1 MSMKQRDP
9 YTPIPEHQAMEA
21 MEMVRTPKLGRTLAI
36 WISAIVLF
44 NILLLFL
51 PWTQN
56 IASRGTL
63 TALDPQDRPQT
74 VQTVIAG
81 SIVRWHVQ
89 EGQLVQKGDTIVSL
103 AEVKEKYFDPQLLD
117 RLDEQVQAKEGS
129 ATATKAKTEA
139 LQNQI
144 QALREG
150 LKFSLDKGRNK
161 VVQTRLK
168 VQSDSADVAAQR
180 VDVEIARN
188 QLGRQEALY
197 EQGLKSLT
205 ELEARRMKLQEAEAK
220 LVANE
225 NRLASS
231 RAELLNAY
239 TELSSLQ
246 AEYADKLAKAESDLN
261 ANQAYLYSTM
271 ADVSKLRSEYSGT
284 LERSRFYQVLAP
296 QTGYLVRTLRAGIG
310 ENIKEGEAIATIM
323 PDNPRLAVELFVQPM
338 DLPLLYRGAPVRL
351 QFDGW
356 PALVFSG
363 WPNLGF
369 GTFGGKVAV
378 IDNTATN
385 GLYRMLVVQ
394 DPEQEPWPEA
404 IRIGSG
410 VQGWAMLNNV
420 PVWYELWRQL
430 NGFPPD
436 YTGDLPVDGAAPQ
449 NQEKK

>member
-1 MSMKQRDP
+1 MKENNLYSTERSHA
-9 YTPIPEHQAMEA
+9 TPKA
-21 MEMVRTPKLGRTLAI
+21 MEMVRTPQLGRTLAY
-36 WISAIVLF
+36 WISGIMLSL
-44 NILLLFL
+44 ILILFL

-56 IASRGTL
+56 IASKGTL

-74 VQTVIAG
+74 VQSTIAG
-81 SIVRWHVQ
+81 SIERWHVQ

-103 AEVKEKYFDPQLLD
+103 SEVKEKYFDPELLD
-117 RLDEQVQAKEGS
+117 RLSEQVEAKEGAVE
-129 ATATKAKTEA
+129 ATQAKAVA
-139 LQNQI
+139 LEDQI
-144 QALREG
+144 KALREG
-150 LKFSLDKGRNK
+150 LKFSLAKGRNK
-161 VVQTRLK
+161 VEQTRLK
-168 VQSDSADVAAQR
+168 VQSDSMDLVAQR
-180 VDVEIARN
+180 VEVEIAQN
-188 QLGRQEALY
+188 QFARQENLY

-205 ELEARRMKLQEAEAK
+205 ELEARRLKLQETQAK
-220 LVANE
+220 LLANQ
-225 NRLASS
+225 NKLASS
-231 RAELLNAY
+231 RAELQNSY
-239 TELSSLQ
+239 TELNSLQ
-246 AEYADKLAKAESDLN
+246 AEYADKLAKAESELS
-261 ANQAYLYSTM
+261 ATRAYLYGT
-271 ADVSKLRSEYSGT
+271 VGETSKLRSEYSST

-323 PDNPRLAVELFVQPM
+323 PDDPKLAVELYVQPM

-394 DPEQEPWPEA
+394 DPEQEKWPEA

-410 VQGWAMLNNV
+410 VQGWAMLNTV
-420 PVWYELWRQL
+420 PIWYELWRQL
-430 NGFPPD
+430 NGFPAD
-436 YTGDLPVDGAAPQ
+436 YTGDIPVNGATTQ
-449 NQEKK
+449 TKEEK

>member
-1 MSMKQRDP
+1 MKEKDP
-9 YTPIPEHQAMEA
+9 YTPSRGHRALEA
-21 MEMVRTPKLGRTLAI
+21 MEMVRTPRLGRTLAY
-36 WISAIVLF
+36 WITGIVLL

-74 VQTVIAG
+74 VQSVIAG
-81 SIVRWHVQ
+81 SIERWHVQ
-89 EGQLVQKGDTIVSL
+89 EGQLVQKGDTIVTLS
-103 AEVKEKYFDPQLLD
+103 EVKEKYFDPQLLD
-117 RLDEQVQAKEGS
+117 RLSEQVAAKEG
-129 ATATKAKTEA
+129 AVEATEA
-139 LQNQI
+139 KAVALENQI
-144 QALREG
+144 KALRQG
-150 LKFSLDKGRNK
+150 LRFSLDKGRNK
-161 VVQTRLK
+161 VEQTRLK
-168 VQSDSADVAAQR
+168 VQSDSMDVVAQR
-180 VDVEIARN
+180 VEVEIALN
-188 QLGRQEALY
+188 QFARQETLY

-205 ELEARRMKLQEAEAK
+205 ELEARRLKLQEAQAK

-246 AEYADKLAKAESDLN
+246 AEYGDKLAKAESELSSN
-261 ANQAYLYSTM
+261 RAYLYSTIGET
-271 ADVSKLRSEYSGT
+271 SKLRSEYSGT

-323 PDNPRLAVELFVQPM
+323 PDDPRLAVELFVQPM

-378 IDNTATN
+378 IDNTATA

-394 DPEQEPWPEA
+394 DPEQEKWPEA

-410 VQGWAMLNNV
+410 VQGWAMLNTV
-420 PVWYELWRQL
+420 PIWYELWRQL

-436 YTGDLPVDGAAPQ
+436 YTGDLPIDGAATQ
-449 NQEKK
+449 TK

>member
-1 MSMKQRDP
+1 MKEKDP
-9 YTPIPEHQAMEA
+9 YTPALKHKGLDA
-21 MEMVRTPKLGRTLAI
+21 MEMVRTPQLGRTLAY
-36 WISAIVLF
+36 WIGGIVLF
-44 NILLLFL
+44 LILCLFL

-74 VQTVIAG
+74 VQSTIAG
-81 SIVRWHVQ
+81 RIERWHVQ

-103 AEVKEKYFDPQLLD
+103 SEVKEKYFDPQLLD
-117 RLDEQVQAKEGS
+117 RLNEQVEAKEG
-129 ATATKAKTEA
+129 AVEATEA
-139 LQNQI
+139 KAVALENQI
-144 QALREG
+144 RALREG
-150 LKFSLDKGRNK
+150 LKFSLAKGRNK
-161 VVQTRLK
+161 IAQTRLK
-168 VQSDSADVAAQR
+168 VQSDSMDVVAQR
-180 VDVEIARN
+180 VEVEIAQN
-188 QLGRQEALY
+188 QFARQEALY

-205 ELEARRMKLQEAEAK
+205 ELEARRLKLQEAQAK
-220 LVANE
+220 LLANE
-225 NRLASS
+225 NKLASS

-239 TELSSLQ
+239 TELNSLQ
-246 AEYADKLAKAESDLN
+246 AEYSDKLAKAESELSSN
-261 ANQAYLYSTM
+261 RAYLYSNIGE
-271 ADVSKLRSEYSGT
+271 ASKLRSEYSGT
-284 LERSRFYQVLAP
+284 LERSRFYQVVAP

-323 PDNPRLAVELFVQPM
+323 PDNPELAVELYVQPM

-394 DPEQEPWPEA
+394 DPEQEEWPEA

-410 VQGWAMLNNV
+410 VQGWAMLNTV
-420 PVWYELWRQL
+420 PIWYELWRQL

-436 YTGDLPVDGAAPQ
+436 YTGDLPV
-449 NQEKK
+449 

>member
-1 MSMKQRDP
+1 MKEKDP
-9 YTPIPEHQAMEA
+9 YTPDLSRKELDA
-21 MEMVRTPKLGRTLAI
+21 MEMVRTPQLGRTLAY
-36 WISAIVLF
+36 WIGGIVLF
-44 NILLLFL
+44 LILCLFL

-63 TALDPQDRPQT
+63 TALNPQDRPQT
-74 VQTVIAG
+74 VQSTIAG
-81 SIVRWHVQ
+81 RIERWYVQ

-103 AEVKEKYFDPQLLD
+103 SEVKEKYFDPQLLD
-117 RLDEQVQAKEGS
+117 RLNEQVEAKEG
-129 ATATKAKTEA
+129 AVEATEA
-139 LQNQI
+139 KAVALENQI
-144 QALREG
+144 KALREG
-150 LKFSLDKGRNK
+150 LKFSLAKGRNK
-161 VVQTRLK
+161 IEQTRLK
-168 VQSDSADVAAQR
+168 VQSDSMDVVAQR
-180 VDVEIARN
+180 MEVEIAQN
-188 QLGRQEALY
+188 QFTRQEALY
-197 EQGLKSLT
+197 AQGLKSLT
-205 ELEARRMKLQEAEAK
+205 ELETRRLKLQEAQAK
-220 LVANE
+220 LLAIQNK
-225 NRLASS
+225 LASS

-239 TELSSLQ
+239 TELNSLQ
-246 AEYADKLAKAESDLN
+246 AEYGDKLAKAESELSSN
-261 ANQAYLYSTM
+261 RAYLYSTM
-271 ADVSKLRSEYSGT
+271 GETSKLRSEYSGT
-284 LERSRFYQVLAP
+284 LERSRFYQVVAP

-323 PDNPRLAVELFVQPM
+323 PDDPKLAVELYVQPM

-394 DPEQEPWPEA
+394 DPEQEEWPEA

-410 VQGWAMLNNV
+410 VQGWAMLNTV
-420 PVWYELWRQL
+420 PIWYELWRQL

-436 YTGDLPVDGAAPQ
+436 YTGDLPVDGAKAQ
-449 NQEKK
+449 TKEEY

>member
-1 MSMKQRDP
+1 MKEKDP
-9 YTPIPEHQAMEA
+9 YTPSQGYRALEA
-21 MEMVRTPKLGRTLAI
+21 MEMVRTPRLGRTLAY
-36 WISAIVLF
+36 WISGIVLF
-44 NILLLFL
+44 LILILFL

-56 IASRGTL
+56 ISSRGTL
-63 TALDPQDRPQT
+63 TALDPEDRPQT
-74 VQTVIAG
+74 VQSTIAG
-81 SIVRWHVQ
+81 RIERWHVQ

-103 AEVKEKYFDPQLLD
+103 SEVKEKYFDPQLLD
-117 RLDEQVQAKEGS
+117 RLSEQVEAKEGAVG
-129 ATATKAKTEA
+129 ATESKAVA
-139 LQNQI
+139 LENQI
-144 QALREG
+144 RALREG
-150 LKFSLDKGRNK
+150 LRFSLDKGRNK
-161 VVQTRLK
+161 IEQTRLK
-168 VQSDSADVAAQR
+168 VQSDSADVVAQR
-180 VDVEIARN
+180 VEVEIALN
-188 QLGRQEALY
+188 QYARQEALY

-205 ELEARRMKLQEAEAK
+205 ELEARRLKLQEAQAK

-246 AEYADKLAKAESDLN
+246 AEYGDKLAKAESELSSN
-261 ANQAYLYSTM
+261 RAYLYSTIGET
-271 ADVSKLRSEYSGT
+271 SKLRSEYSST

-323 PDNPRLAVELFVQPM
+323 PDDPKLAVELYVQAM

-369 GTFGGKVAV
+369 GTFAGRVAV
-378 IDNTATN
+378 IDNTATS
-385 GLYRMLVVQ
+385 GYYRMLVVQ
-394 DPEQEPWPEA
+394 DPEEEEWPEA

-410 VQGWAMLNNV
+410 VQGWAMLNTV
-420 PVWYELWRQL
+420 PIWYELWRQL

-436 YTGDLPVDGAAPQ
+436 YTGDLPVNGASSQ
-449 NQEKK
+449 KEEKK

>member
-1 MSMKQRDP
+1 MQEKNP
-9 YTPIPEHQAMEA
+9 YTPTQEHQKMKAMQ
-21 MEMVRTPKLGRTLAI
+21 MVRTPRLGRTLAY
-36 WISAIVLF
+36 WIVGITLF
-44 NILLLFL
+44 LILLLFL

-89 EGQLVQKGDTIVSL
+89 EGQLVQQGDTIVSL
-103 AEVKEKYFDPQLLD
+103 AEVKEKYFDPQLLS
-117 RLDEQVQAKEGS
+117 RLDEQVQAKEGA
-129 ATATKAKTEA
+129 ATATRAKTEA
-139 LQNQI
+139 LRDQI

-150 LKFSLDKGRNK
+150 LQFSLDKGRNK
-161 VVQTRLK
+161 VIQTRLK
-168 VQSDSADVAAQR
+168 VQSDSADVVAQR
-180 VDVEIARN
+180 VDVDIARS
-188 QLGRQEALY
+188 QFARQEALY
-197 EQGLKSLT
+197 AQGLKSLT
-205 ELEARRMKLQEAEAK
+205 ELEARRLKLQEAGAK

-225 NRLASS
+225 NKLASS

-261 ANQAYLYSTM
+261 ANQAYLYSTL

-323 PDNPRLAVELFVQPM
+323 PDNPQLAVELFVQPM
-338 DLPLLYRGAPVRL
+338 DLPLLYRGAPIRL

-369 GTFGGKVAV
+369 GTFGGRVAV
-378 IDNTATN
+378 IDNTATG

-394 DPEQEPWPEA
+394 DPEQERWPEA

-410 VQGWAMLNNV
+410 VQGWAMLNTV
-420 PVWYELWRQL
+420 PIWYELWRQL

-436 YTGDLPVDGAAPQ
+436 YTGTLPVNGAANKPQ
-449 NQEKK
+449 EEK